1 MVVTNIFLRFFE
13 NSSDELGTGNTR
25 HLRKSIVNNLLFLLR
40 YTVIIYKFT
49 QGNLGAKKIASS
61 RFQSPVKKIN
71 RKLRHWRPTARS
83 LNTICGMVVG
93 FTTTYAISTYH
104 HYRCEF
110 ESRSGEVY
118 SIHLRQVG
126 GFFPGTPVSA
136 TI

>member
-1 MVVTNIFLRFFE
+1 MVAE
-13 NSSDELGTGNTR
+13 TGVPGKNPPTC
-25 HLRKSIVNNLLFLLR
+25 RKCIE
-40 YTVIIYKFT
+40 YTSPE

-104 HYRCEF
+104 H
-110 ESRSGEVY
+110 
-118 SIHLRQVG
+118 
-126 GFFPGTPVSA
+126 
-136 TI
+136 